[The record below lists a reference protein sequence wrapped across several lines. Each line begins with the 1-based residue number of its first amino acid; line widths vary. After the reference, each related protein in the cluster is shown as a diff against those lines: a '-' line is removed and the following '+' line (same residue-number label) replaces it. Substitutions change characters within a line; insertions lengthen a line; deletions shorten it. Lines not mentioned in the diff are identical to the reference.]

1 MNKLFGKSFQ
11 EKNKYTTL
19 NEGSIE
25 MQFDYNCTKTQFLTV
40 ADAHGLIEDQLIENI
55 SILFDCIIIHTDQEY
70 QDNQKLQNLIKQL
83 KAKKNE

>member
-1 MNKLFGKSFQ
+1 M
-11 EKNKYTTL
+11 
-19 NEGSIE
+19 
-25 MQFDYNCTKTQFLTV
+25 

-83 KAKKNE
+83 KTKKKE